1 MEKREPSYTVG
12 GNANWYNLYGEQ
24 YGVFFKKTKN
34 RTNMWSN
41 NPSPGH
47 IPKENHNLKRYMHPN
62 VHCNTIYKAG
72 HGSNL
77 NVHQQINE

>member
-41 NPSPGH
+41 NPTTGH
-47 IPKENHNLKRYMHPN
+47 KTGENHKFRKIHASQCSYNSREMEATLMSID
-62 VHCNTIYKAG
+62 C
-72 HGSNL
+72 
-77 NVHQQINE
+77 